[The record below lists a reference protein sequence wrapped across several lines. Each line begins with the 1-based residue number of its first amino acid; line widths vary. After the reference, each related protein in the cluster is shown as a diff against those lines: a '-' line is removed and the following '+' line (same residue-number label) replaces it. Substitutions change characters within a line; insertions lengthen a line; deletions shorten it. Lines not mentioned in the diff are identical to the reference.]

1 MRSKR
6 DFCRWA
12 ALGALLACA
21 ASFAACGDDVA
32 TPPAADGVTSGDQPG
47 AAGAGTNGAAGAGG
61 AASTG
66 AAGSNAAG
74 SDSGAGE
81 APGVGIDLDG
91 PDAGVSGA
99 AGAAAAG
106 SAGAAGSAATDP
118 ACASDGDADGVGD
131 CDDGCPEDEFK
142 AEPGPCGCGVAD
154 TDLDVDGTLD
164 CREGCPN
171 DPAKLEPGVCGCGVA
186 ESDSDQDGTLDCEDG
201 CPFDGALVTP
211 GPCGCG
217 APANLPLCLRH
228 RYSFDGAGSV
238 VTDSVGNEDGAVV
251 NAALSGNGTL
261 VLQGGATDQ
270 FVNLPANIISRLGV
284 SATIE
289 AWSTWTGAGGP
300 WQRLFD
306 FGSSELAPGQQGT
319 GVTYLFV
326 TPSNTI
332 NTHLRAAYT
341 NAGPG
346 AERTV
351 NAATAMPFGVQ
362 AHIALVIDGEAQT
375 LTMYQNGNAVDVAAA
390 TLDTTLVGL
399 NDVNNWIGRSQF
411 APDEEYQGVL
421 DEFRIYSVARSAQ
434 QVAAE
439 FAAGPNVLPAQ

>member
-1 MRSKR
+1 MRSNR
-6 DFCRWA
+6 DYCRG
-12 ALGALLACA
+12 ALSALLACA

-32 TPPAADGVTSGDQPG
+32 TPPLMDTSGNRPSGG
-47 AAGAGTNGAAGAGG
+47 ARGVSGGASGAGGSANTGASGASGAGT
-61 AASTG
+61 
-66 AAGSNAAG
+66 
-74 SDSGAGE
+74 SGAGE
-81 APGVGIDLDG
+81 APGVDIDLDA
-91 PDAGVSGA
+91 PDGGVPGAGGSAGVAGA
-99 AGAAAAG
+99 AGAAG
-106 SAGAAGSAATDP
+106 STAIDP
-118 ACASDGDADGVGD
+118 ACAGDGDADGVND
-131 CDDGCPEDEFK
+131 CDDTCPEDEFK
-142 AEPGPCGCGVAD
+142 GEPGACGCGVAD

-164 CREGCPN
+164 CEEACPA

-186 ESDSDQDGTLDCEDG
+186 ESDSDLDGTLDCEDG
-201 CPFDGALVTP
+201 CPFDGALVAP

-217 APANLPLCLRH
+217 APEDLPLCLRH
-228 RYSFDGAGSV
+228 RYSFDGDGTVVSDSAGTDDGALVNATLAGNGSV
-238 VTDSVGNEDGAVV
+238 
-251 NAALSGNGTL
+251 
-261 VLQGGATDQ
+261 VLQGGTTDQ
-270 FVNLPANIISRLGV
+270 YVNLPAGIISRLGV

-341 NAGPG
+341 NGGPG
-346 AERTV
+346 FERTV
-351 NAATAMPFGVQ
+351 NAATAMPFGVE
-362 AHIALVIDGEAQT
+362 AHLALVIDGPAQT
-375 LTMYQNGNAVDVAAA
+375 LTMYQNGVAVDVAAA
-390 TLDTTLVGL
+390 TLDTTLVRL

-434 QVAAE
+434 QIAAE
-439 FAAGPNVLPAQ
+439 FAAGPNALPAQ